1 MVRMRSFF
9 AGSREAGAAEALAN
23 TNGGAASQGAGG
35 AARDLLAAQRALQ
48 QGVCLQARAIA
59 PQGLLVACREH
70 EVIL

>member
-1 MVRMRSFF
+1 MRSFF

-23 TNGGAASQGAGG
+23 TNGGAAASQGAGG